1 VDYKVWGVMQQR
13 VYECRMNS
21 VDELKLRL
29 INVWNSLQQNV
40 IDAAINDWRK
50 RLRAC
55 VHADGQHF
63 EHLLQAHVTN
73 KSYGQIKCK

>member
-1 VDYKVWGVMQQR
+1 MQQR

-21 VDELKLRL
+21 VDELKLHL
-29 INVWNSLQQNV
+29 IDDWNSLQQNV

-50 RLRAC
+50 QLRAC

-63 EHLLQAHVTN
+63 EHLFILLRAHVTN
-73 KSYGQIKCK
+73 KSCEQIKYK

>member
-1 VDYKVWGVMQQR
+1 MQQR
-13 VYECRMNS
+13 VYECRINS
-21 VDELKLRL
+21 VDELKQR
-29 INVWNSLQQNV
+29 IVEVWNSLQQSV

-63 EHLLQAHVTN
+63 EHSLPVHVTD
-73 KSYGQIKCK
+73 KYMDE